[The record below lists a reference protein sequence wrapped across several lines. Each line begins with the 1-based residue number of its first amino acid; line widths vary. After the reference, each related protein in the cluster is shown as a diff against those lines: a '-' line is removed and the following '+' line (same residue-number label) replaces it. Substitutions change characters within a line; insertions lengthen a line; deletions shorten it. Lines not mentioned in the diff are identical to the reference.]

1 MLGVRSWLKKSLAK
15 MVASRCLEESM
26 ESQEFPVLPGSNV
39 LVRGEILECI
49 RAGKLVVGAA
59 EPDKR
64 VRGCSFDLTVG
75 TIFWGGRVLRRKNS
89 EPQQVVVPP
98 GGVVGIF
105 TEESLKLPSDVYGT
119 AFAINA
125 MSSKGFLVLN
135 SGHVDP
141 GFEGPLTVKALNVR
155 KTSIAI
161 SQGDPIFTVLFTP
174 IGKSA
179 PVFKGN
185 KSASDREREFNAE
198 TVQSSPQTLGEMISV
213 DPNGPFPT
221 RDEVRELVRSDSI
234 VRLTLGLT
242 AIAALASVLALFGV
256 TIGKSDRQMQG
267 DQHLG
272 ASQSRMSSP
281 NNPVDPNA
289 VRNEVKLVEPK

>member
-1 MLGVRSWLKKSLAK
+1 
-15 MVASRCLEESM
+15 
-26 ESQEFPVLPGSNV
+26 
-39 LVRGEILECI
+39 
-49 RAGKLVVGAA
+49 
-59 EPDKR
+59 
-64 VRGCSFDLTVG
+64 
-75 TIFWGGRVLRRKNS
+75 
-89 EPQQVVVPP
+89 
-98 GGVVGIF
+98 
-105 TEESLKLPSDVYGT
+105 
-119 AFAINA
+119 
-125 MSSKGFLVLN
+125 
-135 SGHVDP
+135 
-141 GFEGPLTVKALNVR
+141 
-155 KTSIAI
+155 
-161 SQGDPIFTVLFTP
+161 LFTP